1 MRRLPFPALRAYTY
15 AMLLVGC
22 QSPVAPDRPLP
33 RTQPGQ
39 PGQPGQ
45 PAEPSLSFEIAGPSQ
60 INTNGTFSWGAFA
73 FGGSGGYQYRW
84 DVARQPGQ
92 QPTTVTYGRNVSLL
106 VTDTDGDLLLR
117 LTVTS
122 DNQTRV
128 ESLTVRNCIG
138 GCK

>member
-1 MRRLPFPALRAYTY
+1 MRRFPFPALRAYTY

-33 RTQPGQ
+33 RAQPGQ

-92 QPTTVTYGRNVSLL
+92 QPTTVTYKRNLSLL

>member
-1 MRRLPFPALRAYTY
+1 MRRFPFPALRAYTY

-33 RTQPGQ
+33 RAQPGQ

-45 PAEPSLSFEIAGPSQ
+45 PAQPTPSFEIAGPTR
-60 INTNGTFSWGAFA
+60 INTNGTFSWEAFA
-73 FGGSGGYQYRW
+73 FGGSGQYQYW
-84 DVARQPGQ
+84 WEVTRQGEQ
-92 QPTTVTYGRNVSLL
+92 QPTTTTSGRKLSLL
-106 VTDTDGDLLLR
+106 VIDTDGDMVLR

-122 DNQTRV
+122 GNQTRV
-128 ESLTVRNCIG
+128 ESFAVRNCIG